1 MKLLI
6 ATLALAFSSSAFAKL
21 STAEMFE
28 FCENLAGNASTI
40 QEGRRT
46 GVTPTPTSALALHK
60 RVVDGMVSRGEIK
73 AYDAKILTDRHIGL
87 VAIVFEYDHFVSP
100 DYVFKLLLNECIVSN
115 RR

>member
-6 ATLALAFSSSAFAKL
+6 ATLALAFSTATSAKL
-21 STAEMFE
+21 STTEMFE
-28 FCENLAGNASTI
+28 FCENLAGNAATI
-40 QEGRRT
+40 QDGRRT
-46 GVTPTPTSALALHK
+46 GVTPTPSSALALHK
-60 RVVDGMVSRGEIK
+60 RVIDGMLSRGEINTK
-73 AYDAKILTDRHIGL
+73 TAEILTDRHVGL